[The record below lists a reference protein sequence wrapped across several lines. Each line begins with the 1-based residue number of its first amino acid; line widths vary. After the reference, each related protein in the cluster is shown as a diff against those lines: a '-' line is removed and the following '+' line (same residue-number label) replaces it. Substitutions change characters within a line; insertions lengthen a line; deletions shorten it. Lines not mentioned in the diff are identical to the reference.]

1 MVWITVTVV
10 AANVDTN
17 GGRVRAAV
25 EVCVGGI
32 PVIVVGTVTS
42 LVLVLVLVLVEV
54 KAEEVVIGTGM
65 VVVVAVLVVVL
76 IGRVIKAKQVVG
88 LQVAVLVGTM
98 SVGAEFRGFGA
109 LSVGF
114 TR

>member
-1 MVWITVTVV
+1 MGSLLCRQAQAFATWDLSARHANEMVWITVTVV

-54 KAEEVVIGTGM
+54 EVEVKAEEVVIGTGN
-65 VVVVAVLVVVL
+65 
-76 IGRVIKAKQVVG
+76 G
-88 LQVAVLVGTM
+88 LSGG
-98 SVGAEFRGFGA
+98 SVGGGA
-109 LSVGF
+109 NRQGDQGQNKL
-114 TR
+114 